1 MRNDG
6 TVAFKYFV
14 YFNAFR
20 YASECYKYPSVILLV
35 CKIWRLVCA
44 RAILIIIY
52 FLYFVFY

>member
-44 RAILIIIY
+44 RAIL
-52 FLYFVFY
+52 